1 MGAPSSCWSFA
12 FLFLLDSF
20 SLVKFAFKFALAFFF
35 GIRFEAALELSGL
48 FLELSGPFS
57 GPFRKFL
64 LYLPDPGGWDIC

>member
-1 MGAPSSCWSFA
+1 MLVVRLF
-12 FLFLLDSF
+12 FLLDSF
-20 SLVKFAFKFALAFFF
+20 SLVTLAVVAFKFALAFFF

-64 LYLPDPGGWDIC
+64 LYWPDPGGWDIC

>member
-48 FLELSGPFS
+48 FL
-57 GPFRKFL
+57 
-64 LYLPDPGGWDIC
+64 